1 MRRSHT
7 TSESP
12 AADGGIR
19 GFALRILRRC
29 TSVLPSPLP
38 WRRFSISGCAAGT
51 AGHWSARG
59 LPFVKVSCWLP
70 IAVLLAQ
77 LLCRRPSIR
86 RSALSCSRWVCSPI
100 DGVTVSCCCVPLCA
114 ERRHVRW
121 PCENGEAAGYEPAT
135 SLGPCVPSRGTHRR
149 MRICPL
155 LIQLCVGPPVRGG
168 VLVVPASSA
177 VHVTAGSPPYGR

>member
-19 GFALRILRRC
+19 GFALRILRWC

-59 LPFVKVSCWLP
+59 LPFLKVSCWLP

-86 RSALSCSRWVCSPI
+86 RSALRHAPFDGASCV
-100 DGVTVSCCCVPLCA
+100 DGRPFGGPLCVA
-114 ERRHVRW
+114 VVGSAPDRRGQLLLCAPVCRT
-121 PCENGEAAGYEPAT
+121 AARALAILARRLVT
-135 SLGPCVPSRGTHRR
+135 SQPHHWG
-149 MRICPL
+149 
-155 LIQLCVGPPVRGG
+155 
-168 VLVVPASSA
+168 
-177 VHVTAGSPPYGR
+177 